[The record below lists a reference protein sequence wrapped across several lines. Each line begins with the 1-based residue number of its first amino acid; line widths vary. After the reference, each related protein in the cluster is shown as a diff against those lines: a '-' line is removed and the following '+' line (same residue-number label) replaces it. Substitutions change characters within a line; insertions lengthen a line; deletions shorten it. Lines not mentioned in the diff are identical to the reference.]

1 MKRLISTV
9 GLSRADWLRA
19 RRQGITGTDAGA
31 ITGMNPYVS
40 AFQVYQDKH
49 SDDVQETDNEAM
61 RQGRDL
67 EEYVA
72 SRFTEATGLKVH
84 RANAIFQNEEH
95 PVMLA
100 DFDRLIVGQKAG
112 LECKTVS
119 PYSAGKWKDGA
130 IPLHYQMQVQ
140 HYLAV
145 SGFDCWYI
153 AAIIFGREFIIRK
166 IERDEELIQYLIT
179 IEERFWNEHVLAHVM
194 PEPDGSS
201 SCSEEIA
208 KLYCKSDNAKAVKL
222 MGCNS
227 LLDRRQELAA
237 LIDTVSSCM
246 STVPTKRQPSSRRS
260 NWKCRTQPTPPPNST
275 GCRGYPA
282 TPPAWMPSGSR
293 QNSPPSIPSTA
304 RPPAAVGSP
313 SPGRPDIR
321 RNVP

>member
-40 AFQVYQDKH
+40 AFQVYQDKL

-153 AAIIFGREFIIRK
+153 AAIVFGREFIIRK
-166 IERDEELIQYLIT
+166 IERDEELIQYLIA

-208 KLYCKSDNAKAVKL
+208 KLYFKSDNAKAVKL

-227 LLDRRQELAA
+227 LLDRRQELTA
-237 LIDTVSSCM
+237 LIDKM
-246 STVPTKRQPSSRRS
+246 ERE
-260 NWKCRTQPTPPPNST
+260 
-275 GCRGYPA
+275 
-282 TPPAWMPSGSR
+282 M
-293 QNSPPSIPSTA
+293 
-304 RPPAAVGSP
+304 AAIEQKIMLEMH
-313 SPGRPDIR
+313 DAA
-321 RNVP
+321 